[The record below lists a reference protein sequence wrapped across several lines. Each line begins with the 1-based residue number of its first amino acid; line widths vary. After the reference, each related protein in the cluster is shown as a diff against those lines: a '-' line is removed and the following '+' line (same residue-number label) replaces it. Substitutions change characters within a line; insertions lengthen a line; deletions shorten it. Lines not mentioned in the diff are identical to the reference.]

1 MSARKISPERAK
13 AARWQ
18 HYFGAGVRALAIEYG
33 VNHTSMSRLLRG
45 MTYPEAGGPLAIT
58 QPRGKIGPVG
68 AVNVRLDHARTGANS
83 VQLGRKYGISAT
95 EAAWILRGISYPRAG
110 GPLVSSLTC

>member
-1 MSARKISPERAK
+1 MSARKVPPERVK

-45 MTYPEAGGPLAIT
+45 MTYSDAGGPLAVT

-68 AVNVRLDHARTGANS
+68 AVNLRLDHARTGENS

-95 EAAWILRGISYPRAG
+95 EAAWILRGIAYPGAG
-110 GPLVSSLTC
+110 GPVVSTLVC

>member
-1 MSARKISPERAK
+1 MQPEHAK

-18 HYFGAGVRALAIEYG
+18 HYFGVGVRPLAIEYG

-45 MTYPEAGGPLAIT
+45 MTYTDAGGPIAAT

-68 AVNVRLDHARTGANS
+68 ALNLRLDHARTGANT
-83 VQLGRKYGISAT
+83 VELGRKYGISAT
-95 EAAWILRGISYPRAG
+95 DAGWILRGIVYPDAG
-110 GPLVSSLTC
+110 GPVKC